1 MRQSEMLITTISD
14 MIDIYGM
21 TPEQATNIQR
31 IIENRDN
38 LLSQINNVVIYDVN
52 GDIFT
57 ALYGRFPGRER
68 G

>member
-1 MRQSEMLITTISD
+1 
-14 MIDIYGM
+14 M

-31 IIENRDN
+31 IIENQDN

-57 ALYGRFPGRER
+57 ALYGRVRTMP
-68 G
+68 